1 MNLIL
6 SALRRPVTVIVV
18 MVGIVLGSG
27 LAISRMSVDIFPNL
41 NLPVIYVAQPYGG
54 MDPAQMESYLVSY
67 YEYHFLYVTGIEH
80 VESRSIQ
87 NVGLVKLF
95 FHPGTDMN
103 QALAQVVSYVE
114 RSRAFMPPGTVAPFV
129 VRYDAG
135 SVPVGQLVF
144 SSETRN
150 LGEIQDLAL
159 FRVRPYFSTLPG
171 VSAPPP
177 FGGNQRTV
185 VVRVDPDK
193 LRQYQLAPEEVIK
206 AVAAGNTILPAG
218 NIRTGDLNRLAPIN
232 SVVSNIQELAALPI
246 RSASGP
252 TIYVRDIGVVEN
264 GTDILTGYG
273 LFNEK
278 RTVYIPV
285 TKRADAS
292 TIDVVNRVRAEL
304 PKMQAL
310 IPEDIRV
317 SFELDQSTYVRHSV
331 RGLLTEGLLGALLTG
346 LAVLLFLRDG
356 RSALIVVLTIPLA
369 ILTAVIGLWLTG
381 QTINIM
387 TLGGLALA
395 IGILVDESTVA
406 IENIHV
412 HLAGGEP
419 IRRAVLN
426 ATRETITPRLLA
438 MLSILAVFV
447 PSFLMIGVS
456 RALFVPLSLA
466 VGLAMLASYL
476 LSNTLVPVL
485 SIRLLKDT
493 TIHLESSRPESSGPE
508 SSGSEGSR
516 HESSWMEGIRE
527 RYRRVLRWLNGSR
540 RLLIVGYLVATGALL
555 ALFGRP
561 LGPVGVDIF
570 PSGEQAESGMMQ
582 VRLRAATGTRVERTE
597 VLALTALRAIREE
610 AGPGN
615 VEVTLGYVG
624 TQPASYP
631 VNTIHLWTNGP
642 QEAVLSVRL
651 RGRSGLTLADL
662 KERLR
667 QKLPPLVP
675 GASLSFEA
683 GDIVSQVM
691 NYGSP
696 TPIEVA
702 LSGPNLGANR
712 AFAEKVLAELLKVP
726 TLRDL
731 QYGQPLDYPTVNINI
746 DRERAAQLGLSVEQI
761 GRSLVAATSSSR
773 FTQPV
778 YWRDPAS
785 GTAYQV
791 QVEVPQS
798 RITSIEDVL
807 TMPVGSGDGR
817 NAPLAGEVAQL
828 SYGTMPGEIDR
839 YNQQRMVTII
849 GNIAGSDLGRVLGE
863 VDSAIRRAG
872 DPPRGVTVAVR
883 GQAPALRQMLS
894 SLGLGL
900 LLAIGA
906 ILLLLA
912 GYFQSVRLAICA
924 LAAVPAVISGVA
936 LTLFLTGTTLNLQSF
951 MGGIMAIGVSS
962 ANAILLVSFA
972 ETARRRG
979 RGALEA
985 GFDGAVGRLRPI
997 LMTTLAM
1004 IAGMAPMALGL
1015 GEGGEQ
1021 TAPLGR
1027 AVIGGLAAS
1036 TIAVLLVVP
1045 FIFGALQRRAAVAS
1059 PSLLEDTDPINPDR
1073 GNTI

>member
-1 MNLIL
+1 MNLII
-6 SALRRPVTVIVV
+6 SALRRPMTVLVI
-18 MVGIVLGSG
+18 MVGIALGSG

-54 MDPAQMESYLVSY
+54 MDPSQMESYLVSY

-150 LGEIQDLAL
+150 LSEIQDLAL

-185 VVRVDPDK
+185 IVRVDPDK
-193 LRQYQLAPEEVIK
+193 MRQFQLAPEEVIK

-232 SVVSNIQELAALPI
+232 SVVSNIQELANLPI
-246 RSASGP
+246 RSGSGP
-252 TIYVRDIGVVEN
+252 TVYVRDIGNVEN
-264 GTDILTGYG
+264 GADILTGYG

-292 TIDVVNRVRAEL
+292 TIDVVKRVRSEL

-310 IPEDIRV
+310 IPEDIKV
-317 SFELDQSTYVRHSV
+317 SFELDQSTYVRNSV

-346 LAVLLFLRDG
+346 LAVLLFLRDL

-369 ILTAVIGLWLTG
+369 ILTALIGLWLTG
-381 QTINIM
+381 QTINVM

-395 IGILVDESTVA
+395 IGILVDEATVA

-412 HLAGGEP
+412 HLVNGEP
-419 IRRAVLN
+419 LRRAVFN

-438 MLSILAVFV
+438 MLAILAVFV
-447 PSFLMIGVS
+447 PSFLMVGVS

-466 VGLAMLASYL
+466 VGLAMIASYL

-485 SIRLLKDT
+485 AIRLLRT
-493 TIHLESSRPESSGPE
+493 PQTVEHEGVMARLRQRYAGLLEGL
-508 SSGSEGSR
+508 
-516 HESSWMEGIRE
+516 HQK
-527 RYRRVLRWLNGSR
+527 R
-540 RLLIVGYLVATGALL
+540 RLVTGLYLLL
-555 ALFGRP
+555 AFGTILLIGRP
-561 LGPVGVDIF
+561 LGPIGVDIF
-570 PSGEQAESGMMQ
+570 PTVESGMLQ

-597 VLALTALRAIREE
+597 VMALTVLRAIREE
-610 AGPGN
+610 AGADN

-642 QEAVLSVRL
+642 QEAIISVKLRQSDGLKLSE
-651 RGRSGLTLADL
+651 L

-667 QKLPPLVP
+667 AKIPPLVP
-675 GASLSFEA
+675 GATLSFEA
-683 GDIVSQVM
+683 GDLVSQIM

-702 LSGPNLGANR
+702 LSGPNLAANR
-712 AFAEKVLAELLKVP
+712 AFAEKVLAEMRKIP

-746 DRERAAQLGLSVEQI
+746 DRERAGQLGLSVEQI

-791 QVEVPQS
+791 QVEIPQA
-798 RITSIEDVL
+798 RIGSIEDVL
-807 TMPVGSGDGR
+807 TLPAASGNLQGR
-817 NAPLAGEVAQL
+817 TAPLVGEVAQL
-828 SYGTMPGEIDR
+828 SYGTMPGQIDR
-839 YNQQRMVTII
+839 YNQQRLVSII
-849 GNIAGSDLGRVLGE
+849 GNIAGSDLGRTAGE
-863 VDSAIRRAG
+863 VDWAIKRAG
-872 DPPRGVTVAVR
+872 EPPRGVTVAVR
-883 GQAPALRQMLS
+883 GQVPALQQMIT

-900 LLAIGA
+900 LLSIGA
-906 ILLLLA
+906 IFLLLTA
-912 GYFQSVRLAICA
+912 YFQSVRLALCA
-924 LAAVPAVISGVA
+924 LASVPAVVAGVGLA
-936 LTLFLTGTTLNLQSF
+936 LFLTGTTLNLQSF
-951 MGGIMAIGVSS
+951 MGGIMAIGVSA

-972 ETARRRG
+972 EESRQRG
-979 RGALEA
+979 LSASAAALAGAT
-985 GFDGAVGRLRPI
+985 GRLRPI

-1004 IAGMAPMALGL
+1004 IAGMLPMALAI
-1015 GEGGEQ
+1015 GEGSAQ

-1027 AVIGGLAAS
+1027 AVIGGLLAS
-1036 TIAVLLVVP
+1036 TVAVLLVIP
-1045 FIFGALQRRAAVAS
+1045 FIFAALQREAPVGS
-1059 PSLLEDTDPINPDR
+1059 ISLLEDDQSNPER
-1073 GNTI
+1073 GMSR